1 MGERSDRIEQHIQ
14 QERSD
19 CRDNM
24 IELRQKMA
32 RSVNWRVQCG
42 ERPLTMLGIAF
53 GGGVLLSVLMGGTRR
68 SRHGEVLPD
77 DLAGHSAGAPV
88 WRPEVERGGSAWDV
102 LKVALT
108 AIAVARLTSFVEE
121 SIPGFRDEY
130 RKAEAGRNSR

>member
-1 MGERSDRIEQHIQ
+1 MGEGSNQIARHIQ

-53 GGGVLLSVLMGGTRR
+53 GGGVLVSALLGGTRR
-68 SRHGEVLPD
+68 SRRGEELPD
-77 DLAGHSAGAPV
+77 DLAGG
-88 WRPEVERGGSAWDV
+88 AWDI

-108 AIAVARLTSFVEE
+108 GIAVARLASAVEE
-121 SIPGFRDEY
+121 IVPGFRDEY
-130 RKAEAGRNSR
+130 RKAEAGRGSR